1 MVSPYA
7 SRRAH
12 LLCDIKQVQL
22 IAFNCDTPRVI
33 LTCHACNCVHNKNRQ
48 QKGRTEMDSRNTERM
63 PEQPAGVSNSEWLT
77 YRARATAAQ
86 GLEARRR
93 LAEEFGLP
101 IIPPTVLAI

>member
-1 MVSPYA
+1 
-7 SRRAH
+7 
-12 LLCDIKQVQL
+12 
-22 IAFNCDTPRVI
+22 
-33 LTCHACNCVHNKNRQ
+33 
-48 QKGRTEMDSRNTERM
+48 MDSRNTERM

-93 LAEEFGLP
+93 IAEEFGLP

>member
-1 MVSPYA
+1 
-7 SRRAH
+7 
-12 LLCDIKQVQL
+12 
-22 IAFNCDTPRVI
+22 
-33 LTCHACNCVHNKNRQ
+33 
-48 QKGRTEMDSRNTERM
+48 MDSRNTERM

-86 GLEARRR
+86 GLEARQR